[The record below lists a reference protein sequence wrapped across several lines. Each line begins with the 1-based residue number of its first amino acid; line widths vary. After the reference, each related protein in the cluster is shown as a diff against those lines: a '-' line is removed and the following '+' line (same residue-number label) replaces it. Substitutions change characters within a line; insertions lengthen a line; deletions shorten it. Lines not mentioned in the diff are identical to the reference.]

1 MGWIESHTREMGLT
15 DIEIIRG
22 WDLLR
27 QAKIS
32 VGSKARKIGNRVT
45 LKVKKFPE
53 GKMQE
58 MITRLIDKT
67 MAIDG
72 SIVLD
77 QIDVFVSDEVQNQKK
92 SEVVQTALK
101 NLQVNA
107 RQTAEALG
115 RKTALPKRVF
125 VSDDEE
131 VQESLG
137 DPRGWYSDGKT
148 SVKQFF
154 SIQKSFKVNTEIA
167 DTMVFHAH
175 VTGVYEIE

>member
-1 MGWIESHTREMGLT
+1 
-15 DIEIIRG
+15 
-22 WDLLR
+22 
-27 QAKIS
+27 
-32 VGSKARKIGNRVT
+32 
-45 LKVKKFPE
+45 VKKFPE

-67 MAIDG
+67 IAIDG

-77 QIDVFVSDEVQNQKK
+77 QIDVFVSDEVQNQEK

-154 SIQKSFKVNTEIA
+154 PYKKVLRSTQRLRIPWFS
-167 DTMVFHAH
+167 TL
-175 VTGVYEIE
+175 T